1 MDEEY
6 RTAEGSASEGGG
18 TRELLS
24 MRYYEMRSE
33 SEIAEKLGIGKNS
46 VRQYLTVARR
56 KLKEELIRGGW
67 YG

>member
-24 MRYYEMRSE
+24 MRYYEMRSD
-33 SEIAEKLGIGKNS
+33 SEIAEKLGKNS

>member
-6 RTAEGSASEGGG
+6 RTAEGSASEGEG

-24 MRYYEMRSE
+24 MRYYEMRSD